1 MTIHSRPV
9 TLHSSQQ
16 MLSKLS
22 VFNLILLYFF
32 NVEHLWL
39 ACTYDVALQTVY
51 FLTKSAVCKLQSEHY
66 LYAYTLRFL
75 FLFLSPVR
83 PLLFHFPSSFPVYS
97 LFLPLPPP
105 FFRLCH
111 FPFFSHFS
119 SSLSSLPLRIP
130 LTSSF
135 FSVPYFAHRLCLPS
149 DSISVIAA

>member
-83 PLLFHFPSSFPVYS
+83 PFLFHFPSSFPVYS
-97 LFLPLPPP
+97 LFFAFTSSILPPLSLSVFLSLYFLFILTTP
-105 FFRLCH
+105 SYSLNFVVLFCPILC
-111 FPFFSHFS
+111 P
-119 SSLSSLPLRIP
+119 SSLPSL
-130 LTSSF
+130 
-135 FSVPYFAHRLCLPS
+135 
-149 DSISVIAA
+149 